1 MDCKGESIVHGDF
14 AQSLLSFPKS
24 CVIQM
29 AMPSPAAWATMA
41 ALIALKPGIKVDSYL
56 ISIAGNIAA
65 GKSTLTKAL
74 EKRTGGK
81 IISFLERVDYVK
93 KNGYLQKYYE
103 AVGAYD
109 RLKGTKLDGNDR
121 GEFLRVKE
129 EAEYWGYKIQETYF
143 LSRLLDLGVLS
154 ELLREGQSVAQDR
167 SIYEDQIFTKNS
179 NNYEYI
185 TDEDYRKY
193 LDLFD
198 LVMKNKPEPDLI
210 IYLESDV
217 GALKERIVGR
227 SRGEESELAHP
238 ENNYLSNLNDLY
250 RPWIMK
256 CGFPYL
262 IVDTEAID
270 LRTDEGLE
278 QVVSGITQAVP
289 GAQALFN

>member
-1 MDCKGESIVHGDF
+1 M
-14 AQSLLSFPKS
+14 
-24 CVIQM
+24 
-29 AMPSPAAWATMA
+29 
-41 ALIALKPGIKVDSYL
+41 DSYL

-74 EKRTGGK
+74 EKRSGGK
-81 IISFLERVDYVK
+81 IVSFLERVDYVK
-93 KNGYLQKYYE
+93 KHGYLDKYYK
-103 AVGAYD
+103 AVSAYD
-109 RLKGTKLDGNDR
+109 RLKGTKLVGKDPAH
-121 GEFLRVKE
+121 FLKVKE

-143 LSRLLDLGVLS
+143 LSRLLDLGVLN

-193 LDLFD
+193 LDLFEMM
-198 LVMKNKPEPDLI
+198 MKNKPKPDLI

-227 SRGEESELAHP
+227 NRGEESELASP
-238 ENNYLSNLNDLY
+238 DNNYLSNLNELY

-256 CGFPYL
+256 CGHPYL
-262 IVDTEAID
+262 IIDTEEID
-270 LRTDEGLE
+270 FRKKDGLE
-278 QVVSGITQAVP
+278 QVVEGIVRAVP
-289 GAQALFN
+289 GARRLFE

>member
-1 MDCKGESIVHGDF
+1 MTTCETHKNQKER
-14 AQSLLSFPKS
+14 
-24 CVIQM
+24 
-29 AMPSPAAWATMA
+29 
-41 ALIALKPGIKVDSYL
+41 PGRPGSVKSYL

-74 EKRTGGK
+74 ETRSSGR
-81 IISFLERVDYVK
+81 IVSFLEQVDYVK
-93 KNGYLQKYYE
+93 KYGYLEKYYK
-103 AVGAYD
+103 AVAAYD
-109 RLKGTKLDGNDR
+109 ELKDLKLDGKDPE
-121 GEFLRVKE
+121 GFLKVKQ

-143 LSRLLDLGVLS
+143 LSRLLDLGVLN

-185 TDEDYRKY
+185 TDEDYRRY

-198 LVMKNKPEPDLI
+198 QLMQNKPKPDLI

-217 GALKERIVGR
+217 DTLKQRIVGR
-227 SRGEESELAHP
+227 SRGEEAELARP
-238 ENNYLSNLNDLY
+238 ENNYLANLNALY

-262 IVDTEAID
+262 IIDTEAVD
-270 LRTDEGLE
+270 FRTEDGLE
-278 QVVSGITQAVP
+278 EVIRGIIETVP
-289 GAQALFN
+289 GTKGLFE